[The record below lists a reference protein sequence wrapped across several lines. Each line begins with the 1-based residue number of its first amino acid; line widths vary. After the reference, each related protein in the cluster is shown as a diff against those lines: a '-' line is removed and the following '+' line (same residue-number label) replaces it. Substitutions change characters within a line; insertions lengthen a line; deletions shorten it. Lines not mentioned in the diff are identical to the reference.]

1 MIDPMTLDRIR
12 GCVVGAAV
20 GDALGM
26 PLEFGPKRSPN
37 NLVRDMLPGR
47 LPAGSFTD
55 DTEMALALAE
65 SLLAHRPLDAAD
77 LAARFVEWYRT
88 DPPDVGIHTGAV
100 LSRIDV
106 GDPWD
111 EAVEAAQKANPDSA
125 SNGSLMRAWPVAV
138 AHWDN
143 LDDLLVDSW
152 QQSRVTHPHPDCL
165 TACAFSN
172 AIIYHLLHG
181 APPETAVILASSIVR
196 TSDAFWEV
204 IRAAPYRDRADLQN
218 SGWVRHTLESALW
231 ALLNTRS
238 FEEAL
243 IQAANLGADADT
255 AAAVTGALAGACY
268 GLQAIP
274 ERWRLALRGA
284 WPPRGG
290 TLWTVDS
297 FISLADRLAM
307 PGAAG

>member
-1 MIDPMTLDRIR
+1 MTDPMTLDRIR

-26 PLEFGPKRSPN
+26 PLEFGPKRPPDK
-37 NLVRDMLPGR
+37 LVCEMQPGR

-65 SLLAHRPLDAAD
+65 SLLAHRPLDAGD
-77 LAARFVEWYRT
+77 LAARFVDWYRT
-88 DPPDVGIHTGAV
+88 SPPDVGLHTGAV
-100 LSRIDV
+100 LSRI
-106 GDPWD
+106 GAGQPWV
-111 EAVEAAQKANPDSA
+111 EAVEAVQKANPDSA
-125 SNGSLMRAWPVAV
+125 SNGSLMRAWPAAV

-172 AIIYHLLHG
+172 AIIYYLLRG
-181 APPETAVILASSIVR
+181 VPPETAVILASSIVR
-196 TSDAFWEV
+196 TSDALWEV
-204 IRAAPYRDRADLQN
+204 IRAAPYRDRGDLQN

-231 ALLNTRS
+231 GLLNTHS
-238 FEEAL
+238 FEEAVT
-243 IQAANLGADADT
+243 QVANLGADADT

-274 ERWRLALRGA
+274 ARWRSALRGV
-284 WPPRGG
+284 WPPRSG
-290 TLWTVDS
+290 TTWTVEH
-297 FISLADRLAM
+297 FISLADRLA
-307 PGAAG
+307 GAQAAG